1 MSTNPGYS
9 FHVLCGSLRALA
21 ICPLLSKRVFSLD
34 ISLFAKIISVI
45 PIISRQADTTCPPTT
60 LRRQKACQLLE
71 LLLHP
76 FSPSQYVLVEFFYH
90 YCRILHYLKRLKP
103 QIVSPQYL
111 FTYFVPVMLPTL
123 KCF

>member
-34 ISLFAKIISVI
+34 ISLFDKIISVI

-103 QIVSPQYL
+103 QIASPQYL